1 MQMQSNRPKGC
12 FVAVVGPSGGAGKDT
27 IMDAARVALAGDT
40 RFHFVRRIITRPQM
54 PGTEDHDSLDEAAF
68 AKSAGEG
75 AFSLHWQAH
84 GLSYGLPKT
93 LEDEIADGTVVIAN
107 VSRRVLGDVRRL
119 YPSRSVVV
127 ITARPEV
134 LAERLASRGRES
146 REEIVA
152 RLAREVSFDDA
163 AGDVVTIDNSGE
175 VGLSTKAFLRHLEEI
190 SVKTVA

>member
-12 FVAVVGPSGGAGKDT
+12 FVAVVGPSGAGKDT

-84 GLSYGLPKT
+84 GLSYGLPKS

-152 RLAREVSFDDA
+152 RLAREVSFDDG

>member
-12 FVAVVGPSGGAGKDT
+12 FVAVVGPSGAGKDT

>member
-1 MQMQSNRPKGC
+1 MQSNRPKGC
-12 FVAVVGPSGGAGKDT
+12 FVAVVGPSGAGKDT

-75 AFSLHWQAH
+75 AFALNWQAH
-84 GLSYGLPKT
+84 GLSYGLPKS

-152 RLAREVSFDDA
+152 RLAREVSFDDG

-175 VGLSTKAFLRHLEEI
+175 VGLSTKAFLRHLEEV

>member
-12 FVAVVGPSGGAGKDT
+12 FVAVVGPSGAGKDT

-68 AKSAGEG
+68 VKSAGEG
-75 AFSLHWQAH
+75 AFALHWQAH
-84 GLSYGLPKT
+84 GLSYGLPKS

-152 RLAREVSFDDA
+152 RLAREVSFDDG

-175 VGLSTKAFLRHLEEI
+175 VGLSTKAFLHHLEEI

>member
-1 MQMQSNRPKGC
+1 MQMQSERAKGC
-12 FVAVVGPSGGAGKDT
+12 FVAVVGPSGAGKDT
-27 IMDAARVALAGDT
+27 IMDAARVALAGDA

-75 AFSLHWQAH
+75 AFALHWQAH
-84 GLSYGLPKT
+84 GLSYGLPKS
-93 LEDEIADGTVVIAN
+93 LEDEIANGVVVIAN
-107 VSRRVLGDVRRL
+107 VSRRVLNDIRRL
-119 YPSRSVVV
+119 YPSRSVVA

-146 REEIVA
+146 REEIIA
-152 RLAREVSFDDA
+152 RLSREVRFDDG

-175 VGLSTKAFLRHLEEI
+175 VGLSTTAFLLHLREM
-190 SVKTVA
+190 SAKTVA